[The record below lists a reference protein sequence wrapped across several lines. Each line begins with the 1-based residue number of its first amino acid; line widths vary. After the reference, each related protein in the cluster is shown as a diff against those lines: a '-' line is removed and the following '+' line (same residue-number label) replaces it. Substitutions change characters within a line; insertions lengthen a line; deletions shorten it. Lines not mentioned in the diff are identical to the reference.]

1 MIRKSILLVS
11 LSFFSI
17 YAIAECGSPSAPNL
31 PDGAVSTLEDML
43 AGQKAMK
50 AFQAEVVEY
59 RACLVGIDEEVG
71 DDLSAAQSAIDAK
84 LDEMRQ
90 LVLEADDEAKAAHE
104 TLLTK
109 YNAAVDSEAAIAGE
123 FNIEIREYKAA
134 NQ

>member
-1 MIRKSILLVS
+1 MIRKSILLIS

-17 YAIAECGSPSAPNL
+17 YAIAECGSPSTPKL
-31 PDGAVSTLEDML
+31 PDGAVSTLEEML

-50 AFQAEVVEY
+50 AFQAEVVQY

-71 DDLSAAQSAIDAK
+71 DDLSAAQASIDAK
-84 LDEMRQ
+84 LDNMKE
-90 LVLEADDEAKAAHE
+90 LALEADDEAKAAHQ
-104 TLLTK
+104 TLLAK

>member
-1 MIRKSILLVS
+1 MIRKNILLVI
-11 LSFFSI
+11 LSFFSV
-17 YAIAECGSPSAPNL
+17 YSVAECVSPSAPKL
-31 PDGAVSTLEDML
+31 PDGAVSTLEEML

-50 AFQAEVVEY
+50 AFQAEVVQY

-71 DDLSAAQSAIDAK
+71 DDLSAAQATIDAK

-104 TLLTK
+104 AMLAK